1 MNLEKIFK
9 GQDPDSWRN
18 DLNVFW
24 MITRPYL
31 PRLSAV
37 IFLSLALS
45 GINGAIAWF
54 IKPALDNIFIKNN
67 ETFLF
72 YLPIGIVLIF
82 LMRGVFTYLANYL
95 MSSIGAKS
103 VKSIRDG
110 IYAKLLTVPQSYY
123 GRTSSGSVVSKVLND
138 IEILQQILAST
149 TKDYLVSGSTV
160 IVLAIIALLRKWDLA
175 LLSFVVIPLIAYS
188 IGILGVRMK
197 KTSIKTRKLISKV
210 TILLHESL
218 QGIKIIKAFTLEDI
232 MRSRYE
238 MALSDHYRNTMRE
251 IRIKE
256 FSALI
261 AEVLGGVGVAII
273 IFYGGHLVI
282 SGNISP
288 GAFFSFVAA
297 LLMIYTPLKRL
308 SRAHNNFQQGRT
320 VLTRIREI
328 ILIEPEKKGGL
339 EKDIQ
344 GHIKFTDVSFQY
356 PNTRDYALRD
366 INLEIRQGE
375 LIALVGHSGAGKSTL
390 VDLVAG
396 FWYPSTG
403 NLLIDNMNIRDLS
416 LKSLRS
422 QIGLVTQDVILFNST
437 IRENILLGR
446 PDATDEEVIDAAKR
460 AYAHEFIV
468 KLHEGYDTRIGE
480 RGAKLSGG
488 QKQRLTIA
496 RAILKNPRIMIFD
509 EATSSLDT
517 DSEIKIQKAIE
528 SITPGRT
535 TIIIA
540 HRLSTVRKADRIL
553 VMDGGRIIQQGRHEE
568 LLADEGG
575 YREIYNM
582 QFGLKSKK
590 NDKIN

>member
-1 MNLEKIFK
+1 MNLDKIFK
-9 GQDPDSWRN
+9 EQGPDNWRN
-18 DLNVFW
+18 DINVFW

-54 IKPALDNIFIKNN
+54 IKPALDNIFINNN
-67 ETFLF
+67 ENFLF
-72 YLPIGIVLIF
+72 YLPIGIVSIF

-95 MSSIGAKS
+95 MSSIGAKI

-110 IYAKLLTVPQSYY
+110 IYAKLLTAPQSYY

-138 IEILQQILAST
+138 VEILQQILANT

-160 IVLAIIALLRKWDLA
+160 IVLAIVALVRKWDLA

-197 KTSIKTRKLISKV
+197 KTSKKTRKLISKV

-218 QGIKIIKAFTLEDI
+218 QGIKIIKAFTLEDK

-273 IFYGGHLVI
+273 IFYGGRLVL
-282 SGNISP
+282 SGNLSP

-308 SRAHNNFQQGRT
+308 SRAHNNFQQART
-320 VLTRIREI
+320 VLKRISDI
-328 ILIEPEKKGGL
+328 MLIEPEKKGGL

-344 GHIKFTDVSFQY
+344 GHIKFEDVSFQY
-356 PNTRDYALRD
+356 PDTRDYALRD
-366 INLEIRQGE
+366 MNLEIRRGE

-396 FWYPSTG
+396 FWYPSSG

-422 QIGLVTQDVILFNST
+422 QIGLVTQDVILFNSS

-468 KLHEGYDTRIGE
+468 KLHEGYDTGIGE

-528 SITPGRT
+528 SFIPGRT

-553 VMDGGRIIQQGRHEE
+553 VMDRGRIIQEGRHEE
-568 LLADEGG
+568 LLAGEGG
-575 YREIYNM
+575 YRELYNM

-590 NDKIN
+590 K

>member
-31 PRLSAV
+31 PRLTAV

-197 KTSIKTRKLISKV
+197 KTSKKTRKLISKV

-553 VMDGGRIIQQGRHEE
+553 VMDGGRIIQEGRHEE